1 MSPISRRAGTRE
13 MVAYRSEADEDL
25 GDLEENLQRMT
36 VGIPYVTTDDL
47 PRCYQSHTA
56 RVSRQF
62 SRLFRRVAQAIM
74 CYHEHRQE
82 DE

>member
-13 MVAYRSEADEDL
+13 MVAYRSKVDEEI
-25 GDLEENLQRMT
+25 GYLEENLQRMT

-62 SRLFRRVAQAIM
+62 SRLLHRVAQAIA
-74 CYHEHRQE
+74 CYHE
-82 DE
+82 